1 MFGLGAGEIL
11 IILVIAFLL
20 FGPKQL
26 PEVGRQVGK
35 AVKGFKE
42 TAEDLRKSVEP
53 EINMIQQEVKMVEQ
67 DFQSSMKDAEE
78 QINAA
83 TTSSEKQADSK
94 GQAIRRE
101 GCGETDK
108 PWVGGPSVRYRRKA
122 CQKSQVE
129 EGWGLVQRPQ
139 GRNEKKRVG
148 Q

>member
-1 MFGLGAGEIL
+1 MFGLGAGEVL

-67 DFQSSMKDAEE
+67 DFQASMKEAEE
-78 QINAA
+78 EINAA
-83 TTSSEKQADSK
+83 GQNAEQSTGLTNPPNQA
-94 GQAIRRE
+94 
-101 GCGETDK
+101 
-108 PWVGGPSVRYRRKA
+108 
-122 CQKSQVE
+122 
-129 EGWGLVQRPQ
+129 
-139 GRNEKKRVG
+139 
-148 Q
+148 

>member
-53 EINMIQQEVKMVEQ
+53 ELNMIQQEVKMGEQ
-67 DFQSSMKDAEE
+67 DFQSSIKDAEE
-78 QINAA
+78 QINSA
-83 TTSSEKQADSK
+83 
-94 GQAIRRE
+94 GQ
-101 GCGETDK
+101 
-108 PWVGGPSVRYRRKA
+108 KA
-122 CQKSQVE
+122 EQ
-129 EGWGLVQRPQ
+129 GTGLTNQS
-139 GRNEKKRVG
+139 G
-148 Q
+148 QS

>member
-53 EINMIQQEVKMVEQ
+53 ELNMIQQEVKMVEQ
-67 DFQSSMKDAEE
+67 DFQASIKDAEE
-78 QINAA
+78 QINSA
-83 TTSSEKQADSK
+83 
-94 GQAIRRE
+94 GQKTE
-101 GCGETDK
+101 QGT
-108 PWVGGPSVRYRRKA
+108 
-122 CQKSQVE
+122 
-129 EGWGLVQRPQ
+129 GLTNQS
-139 GRNEKKRVG
+139 GHA
-148 Q
+148 

>member
-53 EINMIQQEVKMVEQ
+53 ELNMLQQEVKMVEQ
-67 DFQSSMKDAEE
+67 DFQASMKEAEE
-78 QINAA
+78 QIAA
-83 TTSSEKQADSK
+83 STALDEKNSGSTGDTK
-94 GQAIRRE
+94 
-101 GCGETDK
+101 
-108 PWVGGPSVRYRRKA
+108 
-122 CQKSQVE
+122 QV
-129 EGWGLVQRPQ
+129 
-139 GRNEKKRVG
+139 
-148 Q
+148 

>member
-53 EINMIQQEVKMVEQ
+53 ELNMIQQEVKMVEQ
-67 DFQSSMKDAEE
+67 DFQASMKEAEE
-78 QINAA
+78 EINQA
-83 TTSSEKQADSK
+83 TSPSEQQSGSSGTSSQA
-94 GQAIRRE
+94 
-101 GCGETDK
+101 
-108 PWVGGPSVRYRRKA
+108 
-122 CQKSQVE
+122 
-129 EGWGLVQRPQ
+129 
-139 GRNEKKRVG
+139 
-148 Q
+148 

>member
-53 EINMIQQEVKMVEQ
+53 ELNMIQQEVKMVEQ
-67 DFQSSMKDAEE
+67 DFQASMKEAEE
-78 QINAA
+78 EINAA
-83 TTSSEKQADSK
+83 TTPGEKQAGSS
-94 GQAIRRE
+94 GPASQA
-101 GCGETDK
+101 
-108 PWVGGPSVRYRRKA
+108 
-122 CQKSQVE
+122 
-129 EGWGLVQRPQ
+129 
-139 GRNEKKRVG
+139 
-148 Q
+148 